1 MEMSKKLI
9 LVVAGLS
16 LGACSSTGEKGAY
29 MSFEDMQKKVHEH
42 EEQWES
48 VQSKLDRLEALE
60 VEVAA
65 LRAEKMALETAAKG
79 MEHSEHEMPADG
91 SEEVMM
97 DESMSTEPM
106 STEPMMYEEPMLA
119 QETESA
125 DGVMHEKPMVAEQ
138 NMSADGVMH
147 EKPMVAEQSMSA
159 DGVMH
164 EKPMVENKPNMAMDP
179 MSNEPIPMTPM
190 PIPDI
195 EKTRYGVQVAAYL
208 NHNAAENGWKILQNL
223 EPQSFKG
230 LDPLIHE
237 AQVKGRTVHQVKVG
251 PFFDKS
257 FSIDFCMMLKEKGKD
272 CFVTEY
278 NGVAVTAQ

>member
-1 MEMSKKLI
+1 MYLGNKRMEISKKLI
-9 LVVAGLS
+9 LVMAGLS
-16 LGACSSTGEKGAY
+16 LGACSSTSERRPY
-29 MSFEDMQKKVHEH
+29 MTFEDMQNKVHEH

-48 VQSKLDRLEALE
+48 VQPQLDRLEALE
-60 VEVAA
+60 LEVAA
-65 LRAEKMALETAAKG
+65 LKAEKQALENTVVS
-79 MEHSEHEMPADG
+79 SEESMPADG
-91 SEEVMM
+91 EVTMM
-97 DESMSTEPM
+97 TEKGT
-106 STEPMMYEEPMLA
+106 SDD
-119 QETESA
+119 SR
-125 DGVMHEKPMVAEQ
+125 MHEPSTMVDKT
-138 NMSADGVMH
+138 MSDDSMMH
-147 EKPMVAEQSMSA
+147 EEITMTDKKMSDTSMMHDKP
-159 DGVMH
+159 VM
-164 EKPMVENKPNMAMDP
+164 EGKPEMAIDS

-208 NHNAAENGWKILQNL
+208 NHDAAENGWKILQGL

-257 FSIDFCMMLKEKGKD
+257 FSIDFCMMLKEKGED

-278 NGVAVTAQ
+278 NGVAVTQ

>member
-48 VQSKLDRLEALE
+48 VQPKLDRLEALE

-65 LRAEKMALETAAKG
+65 LRAEKMALETAATD

-97 DESMSTEPM
+97 DESVSTEPM

-125 DGVMHEKPMVAEQ
+125 DTA
-138 NMSADGVMH
+138 MH

-164 EKPMVENKPNMAMDP
+164 EKPMMENKPDMAMDP